1 MDVFT
6 SFDPIAFYT
15 PKRWEKN
22 YASKR
27 EMNAQETTRE
37 REVYGVLVKTGL
49 KQDKWF
55 EMKREKKLSAHHHL
69 SAFVP
74 FYRVV
79 DTKQQKS
86 LMIFSSTIQK
96 NA

>member
-49 KQDKWF
+49 KQDK
-55 EMKREKKLSAHHHL
+55 
-69 SAFVP
+69 
-74 FYRVV
+74 
-79 DTKQQKS
+79 
-86 LMIFSSTIQK
+86 
-96 NA
+96 